1 MANRTLRTAVILSAL
16 FLTPFWTGTAA
27 GAEDLASITVH
38 GAGSVEAPPD
48 MAIVSA
54 GAVSQAGHVAAAL
67 TANNEKIAKILALAE
82 ASGVA
87 RADVQTEAVSIHPV
101 YEDKRG
107 EAGFPAIAGYRVSN
121 AVSIRLRKLDKLG
134 GLLGRLATVGANNIG
149 NIRFGV
155 NDPAAPLR
163 QARRRAVAD
172 ARARAALYAE
182 AAGVSLGRVV
192 RIAETGLSLPHRD
205 RRFSGRRA
213 LDKASAAVPVAP
225 GTLEFGA
232 TVTMRFAIGRSG

>member
-1 MANRTLRTAVILSAL
+1 MANRTLRTAAILSAL
-16 FLTPFWTGTAA
+16 LLAPFWTGTAA
-27 GAEDLASITVH
+27 GAEDLPSITVH

-54 GAVSQAGHVAAAL
+54 GAVSQAEQAAKAL
-67 TANNEKIAKILALAE
+67 AQNNEKIAKILALARTMGIAE
-82 ASGVA
+82 
-87 RADVQTEAVSIHPV
+87 ADVQTETVSVHPV
-101 YEDKRG
+101 YEHTRSNSG
-107 EAGFPAIAGYRVSN
+107 LPAIAGYRVSN
-121 AVSIRLRKLDKLG
+121 SVTIRVRELG
-134 GLLGRLATVGANNIG
+134 RLGDLLGRLSAADANNIG
-149 NIRFGV
+149 NVRFGV
-155 NDPAAPLR
+155 SDPEAPLR
-163 QARRRAVAD
+163 EARRRAVAD

-182 AAGVSLGRVV
+182 AAGVALGRVV
-192 RIAETGLSLPHRD
+192 RVAETGLSLPHRD

>member
-1 MANRTLRTAVILSAL
+1 MAIRTLRTAAILSAL
-16 FLTPFWTGTAA
+16 LLAPLWTGTAA
-27 GAEDLASITVH
+27 GAEDLPSIIVH

-54 GAVSQAGHVAAAL
+54 GAVSQAKQAEKAMAENNGKVAQ
-67 TANNEKIAKILALAE
+67 ILALAE
-82 ASGVA
+82 AAGVA
-87 RADVQTEAVSIHPV
+87 GADVQTEAMSIHPV

-107 EAGFPAIAGYRVSN
+107 EAGLPAIAGYRVSN

-134 GLLGRLATVGANNIG
+134 DLLGRLATAGANRIG
-149 NIRFGV
+149 HIRFGV
-155 NDPAAPLR
+155 SDPETLLR

-182 AAGVSLGRVV
+182 AAGVALGRVV
-192 RIAETGLSLPHRD
+192 RIAETGSSQLHRNP
-205 RRFSGRRA
+205 RFSGR
-213 LDKASAAVPVAP
+213 KATVKAETAVPVAP

>member
-1 MANRTLRTAVILSAL
+1 MAIRKLRTAAILSAL
-16 FLTPFWTGTAA
+16 LLAPLWIGAAA
-27 GAEDLASITVH
+27 GAEELPSITVH

-54 GAVSQAGHVAAAL
+54 GAVSQAEHVSAAL
-67 TANNEKIAKILALAE
+67 TANNKKVAQILALAE
-82 ASGVA
+82 AAGVA
-87 RADVQTEAVSIHPV
+87 RADVQTEAMSIHPV

-107 EAGFPAIAGYRVSN
+107 EAGLPAIAGYRVSN

-134 GLLGRLATVGANNIG
+134 DLLGRLATAGANNIG

-155 NDPAAPLR
+155 NDPEAPLR
-163 QARRRAVAD
+163 EARRRAVAD
-172 ARARAALYAE
+172 ARARAMLYAE

-192 RIAETGLSLPHRD
+192 RITETGSSLPHRD
-205 RRFSGRRA
+205 RKYSGRRA
-213 LDKASAAVPVAP
+213 LDKAGAAVPVAP

-232 TVTMRFAIGRSG
+232 TVTIRFAIGRSG